1 MVIRSYHTCSPVAT
15 CRRTAF
21 RTKSSISFAWDDSD
35 ACISECSVE
44 GLTGSE
50 ACSGIH
56 HLQWSAHC
64 PLNHSRH
71 CHKNSKPNDVR
82 GKSHS
87 HCRECEEVLQS
98 AIVYSNSYNRITLQ
112 CTSNDSSVLSSKR
125 VCKKCSVSRKLES
138 IEWCTKMWHGLDWLV
153 ESSADA
159 NNRSTY
165 TKSNMWTSDTGH
177 WTGTHNINQQSIV
190 PNHVNILPKTTSDN
204 SAQHIKKC

>member
-1 MVIRSYHTCSPVAT
+1 MIRMHGFQNVVLKDLPAPKH
-15 CRRTAF
+15 ALE
-21 RTKSSISFAWDDSD
+21 SIIFNEVHIVLWIIADIVTRI
-35 ACISECSVE
+35 ANLMMFEVN
-44 GLTGSE
+44 LT
-50 ACSGIH
+50 
-56 HLQWSAHC
+56 
-64 PLNHSRH
+64 
-71 CHKNSKPNDVR
+71 
-82 GKSHS
+82 
-87 HCRECEEVLQS
+87 
-98 AIVYSNSYNRITLQ
+98 AIVASVKKYCNLQLFTLTAYRITLQ